1 MRCVARTLT
10 TVELGTDTIAQKDR
24 DAAAA
29 LLVESHL
36 EGLRDH
42 VLPRAVETSEAEDE
56 ALLGA
61 GRVALTEGLDN
72 GASRICQTEYSKQ
85 FGKIHLLVAEPVRDG
100 RTSLQAPPQLSTGDV
115 ESLNTLGDFVDGLIL
130 VG

>member
-1 MRCVARTLT
+1 M
-10 TVELGTDTIAQKDR
+10 
-24 DAAAA
+24 
-29 LLVESHL
+29 VESDL
-36 EGLRDH
+36 ESLGDG
-42 VLPRAVETSEAEDE
+42 VFAGVGETSEAEDE

-72 GASRICQTEYSKQ
+72 GASRFCQTEYSKQ